1 MLKIKN
7 LKVNYGDFTALNIDK
22 EIEIDEGE
30 IVGVI
35 GGNGAGKSTLI
46 KALTNQV
53 KYEGYSK
60 SQNL

>member
-53 KYEGYSK
+53 KY
-60 SQNL
+60 